1 MFKYPRN
8 SIGGLVLKKRL
19 SFAENQPKEIFKTIN
34 DNYQSCEATTML
46 NVDKDSASAV
56 TFVTDA
62 TSFYRNP
69 STVANTSEATAKI
82 EL

>member
-1 MFKYPRN
+1 M
-8 SIGGLVLKKRL
+8 
-19 SFAENQPKEIFKTIN
+19 
-34 DNYQSCEATTML
+34 M
-46 NVDKDSASAV
+46 NVDSTSAV

-82 EL
+82 ELQLQFLAKELELERYKREKLQKEVENMTLMLSEQHKQSKHEVQTI